1 VNEGT
6 GVDDGKALETVKVET
21 VVEPA
26 PVIYCANCQAPLAG
40 KFCHDCG
47 QSVKSVV
54 RPVSHML
61 EDTMDILFHVD
72 ERIVHTLPA
81 LYLKPGYLTLEYF
94 AGRRVRYVAPF
105 RLMFVFCLLAFFLS
119 HLAISMN
126 TRWDGTDAKTVVSDT
141 TDDFA
146 DADKP
151 RDVRRT
157 YNEWHQAM
165 VDPNVPE
172 VAKVA
177 MRAKDPDM
185 RAAANA
191 RLAQLGGE
199 PLSNDIQDKV
209 ESSGDKKVMHSTWLN
224 EKDAVDIP
232 WLPDAFNARL
242 TNGMM
247 HIKKNIEDMAN
258 GGQARR
264 EAARRTVDGL
274 FAVLPQTMFIM
285 LPLFA
290 ILLKIFYVFR
300 RRLYMEHVIVAL
312 HSHAF
317 MFLSLLLMV
326 GLGLIAGWVRP
337 HAAWLARGLGWVELA
352 MGLWI
357 PVYLLLMQKRV
368 YRQGWFMTLF
378 KYWLV
383 GSCYFWL
390 LGFAVTI
397 ALMVSMAH

>member
-1 VNEGT
+1 VNEGE
-6 GVDDGKALETVKVET
+6 GVDDGKGIQAQAPEQVTV
-21 VVEPA
+21 PA
-26 PVIYCANCQAPLAG
+26 PVVYCANCGAVLAG

-94 AGRRVRYVAPF
+94 AGRRVRYIAPF
-105 RLMFVFCLLAFFLS
+105 RLMFVLCLLAFFLS
-119 HLAISMN
+119 HLALSLN
-126 TRWDGTDAKTVVSDT
+126 GDERAARAPVAVAAETSSS
-141 TDDFA
+141 FA
-146 DADKP
+146 DAHSP
-151 RDVRRT
+151 GDVRHAYR
-157 YNEWHQAM
+157 EWTDTLD
-165 VDPNVPE
+165 DPDVPDTVKE
-172 VAKVA
+172 IMRGRDAQ
-177 MRAKDPDM
+177 MRAG
-185 RAAANA
+185 ANA
-191 RLAQLGGE
+191 RLAQLGGS
-199 PLSNDIQDKV
+199 PLPDRSPEASSRV
-209 ESSGDKKVMHSTWLN
+209 EEKPEHRGWFYSPSTVHI
-224 EKDAVDIP
+224 A
-232 WLPDAFNARL
+232 WLPDALNVRL
-242 TNGMM
+242 SNGLA
-247 HIKKNIEDMAN
+247 HIKHNAIEMKT
-258 GGQARR
+258 GGDSRR
-264 EAARRTVDGL
+264 EAFRHVTDGL

-290 ILLKIFYVFR
+290 ILLKLVYAFR
-300 RRLYMEHVIVAL
+300 RRLYMEHIIVAL

-326 GLGLIAGWVRP
+326 LVSMLANWVRP
-337 HAAWLARGLGWVELA
+337 HVGFVARGLGWVGLA

-368 YRQGWFMTLF
+368 YRQGWFMTVF
-378 KYWLV
+378 KYWIV

-390 LGFAVTI
+390 LGFAVFI